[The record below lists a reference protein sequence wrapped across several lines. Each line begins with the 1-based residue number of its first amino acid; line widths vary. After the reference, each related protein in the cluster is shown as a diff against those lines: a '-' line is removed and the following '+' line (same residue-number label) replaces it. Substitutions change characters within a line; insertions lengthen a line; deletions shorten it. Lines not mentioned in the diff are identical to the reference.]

1 MSSRDTLGRKQE
13 WDWESY
19 KRWEDRGT
27 SGQAERMKER
37 KLIEDAY
44 EKDYDLKKRY
54 GKDAPKART
63 FGIDPTAAKDM
74 NLSGKFDMTNKELRE
89 KFGKK
94 AGGKIKKSKKVRG
107 AGIAKRGVRPA
118 KMR

>member
-1 MSSRDTLGRKQE
+1 
-13 WDWESY
+13 
-19 KRWEDRGT
+19 
-27 SGQAERMKER
+27 
-37 KLIEDAY
+37 
-44 EKDYDLKKRY
+44 
-54 GKDAPKART
+54 
-63 FGIDPTAAKDM
+63 M

-89 KFGKK
+89 KFGNK